1 MHPTFKTMPAS
12 ELTDHLTDPNL
23 LLLDCR
29 KAKDYQAGHI
39 DGAMNSHD
47 RLVESLI
54 RKGDKSRK
62 IIIYCYHGHS
72 SEHLAELFSG
82 FGFSNVYSVE
92 GGYEAWSRC
101 TAV

>member
-1 MHPTFKTMPAS
+1 MHSTVKTMLVT
-12 ELTDHLTDPNL
+12 ELTKHLSDPNV

-29 KAKDYQAGHI
+29 KAADYQAGHI

-72 SEHLAELFSG
+72 SEHLAELFNG
-82 FGFSNVYSVE
+82 FGFTDVYSVQ
-92 GGYEAWSRC
+92 GGYEAWTRC